1 MRLKSIQVSEKAA
14 WIKIMQKTLT
24 SIFFM
29 VSLLGLSVTV
39 AAETVS
45 YRFGYVVTYE
55 KKSFG
60 SSPKDGEL
68 DRALGMARQEIW
80 NKHLKSVSEDKLIR
94 YEAPDVR
101 EKIESRFD
109 EIVSLEG
116 EARVQIDEKK
126 EVFKISGRGEVNV
139 TLLSTIASSGT
150 RSDKS
155 FSDLVI
161 GFMVLPRLQKVVT
174 TFDVEREATE
184 TATSRTMQESAM
196 RVEVAGEASN
206 SSGNAIVGEK
216 NTAEISV
223 SNSGSTTSIA
233 QDADYVIGDVRQVT
247 NNLNSFFTRAGFQA
261 TNYAEIAAYCGG
273 PNPDLV
279 MEAIV
284 DRNSGDLPMNLKKG
298 VFDATTDKN
307 CLNGEFFIMGTI
319 DIDSIAMVQGLWEA
333 NAAVNVEVFDLTK
346 RIPRSFATVQ
356 SVRAS
361 GSGRTQDVAKFKA
374 VENATEIIGSE
385 IRTAFTNLVQ

>member
-1 MRLKSIQVSEKAA
+1 MKKMFASFVLVLIS
-14 WIKIMQKTLT
+14 
-24 SIFFM
+24 
-29 VSLLGLSVTV
+29 LGLPITV
-39 AAETVS
+39 AAESVS
-45 YRFGYVVTYE
+45 YRFGYVVPYE
-55 KKSFG
+55 IKSFG
-60 SSPKDGEL
+60 SSPKDGERQ
-68 DRALGMARQEIW
+68 RALAMARQEVW
-80 NKHLKSVSEDKLIR
+80 KKHLNDVSEDKLIR
-94 YEAPDVR
+94 YESPDVR
-101 EKIESRFD
+101 EKIKSRFD
-109 EIVSLEG
+109 EIVSLVG
-116 EARVQIDEKK
+116 EPRVQVDTKEK
-126 EVFKISGRGEVNV
+126 VFKISGRGEVNV
-139 TLLSTIASSGT
+139 TLLATIASSGT

-161 GFMVLPRLQKVVT
+161 GFMVLPRLQKSVT

-196 RVEVAGEASN
+196 RVEVTGEASN

-216 NTAEISV
+216 NTAEVSV
-223 SNSGSTTSIA
+223 SNRGSTTSIA

-247 NNLNSFFTRAGFQA
+247 NNLNSFFTRSGFQA

-298 VFDATTDKN
+298 VFDATTDKS

-385 IRTAFTNLVQ
+385 IRTAFTNLLQ

>member
-1 MRLKSIQVSEKAA
+1 MKKLVLSILFA
-14 WIKIMQKTLT
+14 L
-24 SIFFM
+24 
-29 VSLLGLSVTV
+29 SLFSLPMAVL
-39 AAETVS
+39 AESVS
-45 YRFGYVVTYE
+45 YRFGYVVPYE

-60 SSPKDGEL
+60 SSPKDGEVQ
-68 DRALGMARQEIW
+68 RALAMARQEVW
-80 NKHLKSVSEDKLIR
+80 KKHLKSVSEDKLIR

-109 EIVSLEG
+109 EVVSLDG
-116 EARVQIDEKK
+116 EPRVQIDEKK
-126 EVFKISGRGEVNV
+126 KVFKISGRGEINV

-161 GFMVLPRLQKVVT
+161 GFMVLPRLQKSVT

-196 RVEVAGEASN
+196 RVEVTGEASN

-216 NTAEISV
+216 NTAEVSV

-233 QDADYVIGDVRQVT
+233 QDAEYVIGDVRQVT
-247 NNLNSFFTRAGFQA
+247 NNLNSFFARAGFQA
-261 TNYAEIAAYCGG
+261 TNYVEIAGYCGG

-298 VFDATTDKN
+298 VFDATSDKN
-307 CLNGEFFIMGTI
+307 CLNGEFFIMGTV

-385 IRTAFTNLVQ
+385 IRTAFTNLLQ